1 MPIYIEFTQ
10 KTPDAMIEEA
20 LAGKHVVKE
29 RLSDFCTWLQD
40 ERKKKFN
47 ASVHGSY
54 HIIRGFYSHNDINTQ
69 KIRTPKVD
77 PSEVQFSDDRVPLF
91 DIVNV
96 DRDGKK
102 VKDKQIRREFL
113 KSFFECLSPRDKLI
127 ALCIKDSGLDS
138 GDILD
143 LPLSIL
149 RYQDPNNERIFI
161 RMTRAKTSEIVSTFF
176 SKETSK
182 MIKNYERMNR
192 TGALDTETIFV
203 QSKKEFKIDFNKK
216 HGRVFDPEVDN
227 MILEKIDSHSL
238 SRNFRNAVIQLEK
251 MLGSEQK
258 ILQYGKQSPLRP
270 KRFRKLFNDACDIVG
285 VPTDVKRVFMG
296 KSDPSNKTYEGKSR
310 QDLEIYYEMVE
321 PKLLVYTEYEDGI
334 SQETEELKREIAELK
349 KQQADENARRD
360 QALEY
365 LMRKE
370 RERETNSTSD

>member
-1 MPIYIEFTQ
+1 MVHITLFVDSILIMTS
-10 KTPDAMIEEA
+10 TP
-20 LAGKHVVKE
+20 
-29 RLSDFCTWLQD
+29 
-40 ERKKKFN
+40 
-47 ASVHGSY
+47 
-54 HIIRGFYSHNDINTQ
+54 Q

-96 DRDGKK
+96 ERDGRKA
-102 VKDKQIRREFL
+102 KDKQLRREFL

-149 RYQDPNNERIFI
+149 RYQDPKNERIFI

-176 SKETSK
+176 SRETTK

-216 HGRVFDPEVDN
+216 HGRVFDPDVDE

-238 SRNFRNAVIQLEK
+238 SRNFRNATVKLER

-270 KRFRKLFNDACDIVG
+270 KRFRKLFNDACDVVG
-285 VPTDVKRVFMG
+285 VPTDIKRVFMG

-310 QDLEIYYEMVE
+310 QDLEMYYEMVE
-321 PKLLVYTEYEDGI
+321 PSFWCIL
-334 SQETEELKREIAELK
+334 
-349 KQQADENARRD
+349 NMRR
-360 QALEY
+360 Y
-365 LMRKE
+365 LQR
-370 RERETNSTSD
+370 N